1 MSADV
6 SWVEPGAENAAACE
20 WRAVFTVG
28 PAKTC
33 GRFLTQA
40 AKNKDLRCAQTIGWK
55 CRVLLRPTFRMVEM
69 SDARQLVEDLLD
81 QAMRR
86 GASDLHLEPMA
97 GGYEARMRV
106 DGVLETVT
114 HYDPTVGRSLVSRLM
129 VMGQLLTYRLDV
141 PQEGRVK
148 IVVPSAKE
156 AVEVRL
162 AVIPTTHGL
171 RAAVRMPAEM
181 NLARRLADL
190 NLPPRAIEGLQAFA
204 ASDAGML
211 IVTGPAGSG
220 KTTTLYA
227 LLQQIVETTPGV
239 SVIALEDPVER
250 DLPGVTQIEVSPFG
264 ELTYEKALRSILRQ
278 DPQVLMLGEIRDAA
292 VASLA
297 IQAALSGHRLIC
309 TLHAGSPG
317 SAIARLLEMG
327 LEPYQLTSSLFGVLA
342 QRLVRRKTT
351 DGSYRGRVPVAEF
364 ARSSP
369 ELRKGILARA
379 DAEDLASLLRSQA
392 GYQTLHQAAQN
403 LAESGI
409 TDPPEIR
416 RVLGDASPV

>member
-1 MSADV
+1 MPDM
-6 SWVEPGAENAAACE
+6 PAA
-20 WRAVFTVG
+20 
-28 PAKTC
+28 
-33 GRFLTQA
+33 
-40 AKNKDLRCAQTIGWK
+40 
-55 CRVLLRPTFRMVEM
+55 
-69 SDARQLVEDLLD
+69 DARQLVEDLLD
-81 QAMRR
+81 QALRR
-86 GASDLHLEPMA
+86 GASDLHLEPTSA
-97 GGYEARMRV
+97 GYEARLRI
-106 DGVLETVT
+106 DGVLETVA
-114 HYDPTVGRSLVSRLM
+114 HHDPTIGRSLVARLM

-171 RAAVRMPAEM
+171 RAAVRMPAEL
-181 NLARRLADL
+181 NLARRLSDL
-190 NLPPRAIEGLQAFA
+190 NLPPRAIEGLQTFA

-297 IQAALSGHRLIC
+297 IQAALSGHRLLC

-342 QRLVRRKTT
+342 QRLLRRKTAE
-351 DGSYRGRVPVAEF
+351 GYRGRTPVAEF

-369 ELRKGILARA
+369 ELRKAILARA
-379 DAEDLASLLRSQA
+379 DAEEISALLRDQP
-392 GYQTLHQAAQN
+392 GYQTLRQAAQD
-403 LAESGI
+403 LSATGI
-409 TDPPEIR
+409 TDEGEVR
-416 RVLGDASPV
+416 RVLGDSAGA